1 MSYLFKDTDRAAQR
15 LQVLA
20 DVFALSSRP
29 FLQEV
34 IDTSPQVA
42 IDMGCGP
49 GYTTRLLADV
59 THCAQAIGLDNSE
72 HFLSLATR
80 NTPAHISFIRHD
92 VTQIPFPTGPVDLIF
107 CRMLLT
113 HLRDPLSI
121 VERWGTQLRPQGFL
135 LLEEVEWIRTEQP
148 LLHQYLDIVAA
159 LLGQQANELYIGP
172 SLEKQPVNEGLRR
185 HLSRVYRLPVS
196 TAQAA
201 TMFSMNIPSWKNHP
215 FIQQRYGGIIDQLEQ
230 DLQAL
235 ADHSTSQGE
244 IEWRMRQLAYERK

>member
-1 MSYLFKDTDRAAQR
+1 
-15 LQVLA
+15 
-20 DVFALSSRP
+20 VFALSSRL

-34 IDTSPQVA
+34 VGTAPPVA
-42 IDMGCGP
+42 VDLGCGP

-59 THCAQAIGLDNSE
+59 THCAQAIGLDSSE

-80 NTPAHISFIRHD
+80 NTPAQLSFARHD
-92 VTQIPFPTGPVDLIF
+92 VTQIPFPTGSSDLIF

-113 HLRDPLSI
+113 HLRDPLSM

-148 LLHQYLDIVAA
+148 LLRQYLAIVAA
-159 LLGQQANELYIGP
+159 LLEQQANELYIGP
-172 SLEKQPVNEGLRR
+172 LLEKQQVDDGLRCR
-185 HLSRVYRLPVS
+185 LSRVYHLPVS

-201 TMFSMNIPSWKNHP
+201 TMFAMNVPSWKNHP
-215 FIQQRYGGIIDQLEQ
+215 FIQQQYGTIIDQLER

-235 ADHSTSQGE
+235 ADHSTSEGE
-244 IEWRMRQLAYERK
+244 IEWGMRQLAYERT